1 MLAHD
6 ETIAEHPESV
16 APEAATRVSE
26 LMMEALRFMCPE
38 LSKAVKAEP
47 TIMRRLYKGA
57 EPVYRNPAGELCKED
72 TPGARLAIWE
82 PKKKAA

>member
-1 MLAHD
+1 MF
-6 ETIAEHPESV
+6 
-16 APEAATRVSE
+16 EAY
-26 LMMEALRFMCPE
+26 L
-38 LSKAVKAEP
+38 
-47 TIMRRLYKGA
+47 KGA